1 MMMHSIVR
9 KINVFEI
16 EIKDLSGSFQFKLE
30 VSKVGRETLLSL
42 QNPNQET
49 VLKQNQHLW
58 NMTMNHMDKKTQLTI
73 QRIFGAKQRK
83 VAKLDKTKEVWY
95 LILHAFDC
103 FCQSL
108 FSRRKT
114 GYKLMSPPKFDIFLT
129 FATFLRS

>member
-1 MMMHSIVR
+1 MPSIVR
-9 KINVFEI
+9 KIDVFEI

-73 QRIFGAKQRK
+73 QRIFDAKQRNI
-83 VAKLDKTKEVWY
+83 AKLDKTKEV
-95 LILHAFDC
+95 
-103 FCQSL
+103 
-108 FSRRKT
+108 
-114 GYKLMSPPKFDIFLT
+114 
-129 FATFLRS
+129 